1 MKHPLLN
8 LVKGI
13 SLVQE
18 SERGVSE
25 GRIRGIKVSEYVYA
39 PIASSIY
46 PCAHLSANFTETT
59 APQLRRNSLGLPE
72 LIFHGIT
79 HIAPATNVVFT
90 FPIIAAKAGAAMP
103 ISFLLTTIVCLF
115 IANTVAE
122 FSRYMPS
129 SGGYYSFATRG
140 LGSRAGFIATW
151 SYLIYDILGP
161 AASTGFLG
169 YLLSDTLYSGLGVH
183 IPWWVIAV
191 AAFVVIWF
199 FTYYGVQLSLHTTAL
214 LGGAE
219 MLIMLAL
226 AITFLIHPGP
236 CSSYVAPLQP
246 ALVPHHYQG
255 ILAGMVFSVLALS
268 GFEAPAPLAQEAR
281 RPGKFVAASVMLS
294 LLAIGV
300 FYVFA
305 SYASAI
311 GWGTGNM
318 DAFGSD
324 ANPYYALGHKLWGA
338 AWWLVILAI
347 TNSAIGA
354 GLACTN
360 AASRVM
366 YTMGQTGTLPAAFGR
381 IHPVHRTPTF
391 AIAFLQVC
399 GLIPVLIVGLLLKPG
414 VIFDFLGTIATL
426 AAIVLYSMANVA
438 LTAYVQRERPLQF
451 SIWRHGVVP
460 WTGTLA
466 LVPVFFVTVYPVPA
480 WPTSITPYCFVLLL
494 VAGVGYMYWLSA
506 RDADALGRGATMLVG
521 HPSDQAG
528 DVDWD
533 AQAPVGP

>member
-1 MKHPLLN
+1 MQERRLPSSE
-8 LVKGI
+8 VKD
-13 SLVQE
+13 
-18 SERGVSE
+18 
-25 GRIRGIKVSEYVYA
+25 
-39 PIASSIY
+39 
-46 PCAHLSANFTETT
+46 T
-59 APQLRRNSLGLPE
+59 ADSPQLRRNSLGLPE

-90 FPIIAAKAGAAMP
+90 FPIIALKAGPAMP
-103 ISFLLTTIVCLF
+103 VSFLLTTIVCLF
-115 IANTVAE
+115 IANTVSE

-140 LGSRAGFIATW
+140 LGSHVGFMATW

-161 AASTGFLG
+161 AASSGFLG
-169 YLLSDTLYSGLGVH
+169 YLLSDTLQSGFGVH
-183 IPWWVIAV
+183 VPWWLIAV
-191 AAFVVIWF
+191 ATFLVIWF

-226 AITFLIHPGP
+226 AITFLRHPGP
-236 CSSYVAPLQP
+236 GSSYTAPLRP
-246 ALVPHHYQG
+246 MFSPHHYHG

-281 RPGKFVAASVMLS
+281 RPGKFVAWAVMLS

-300 FYVFA
+300 FYVFT

-311 GWGTGNM
+311 GWGTG
-318 DAFGSD
+318 DLAAFASD
-324 ANPYYALGHKLWGA
+324 DNPYYALGHKLWGA
-338 AWWLVILAI
+338 AWWLVVLAI
-347 TNSAIGA
+347 INSAIGV

-366 YTMGQTGTLPAAFGR
+366 YTMGKTGTLPAAFGR

-399 GLIPVLIVGLLLKPG
+399 GLVPVLLVGLLLRP
-414 VIFDFLGTIATL
+414 VDIFNFLGTIATL
-426 AAIVLYSMANVA
+426 AAIVLYAMANLA
-438 LTAYVQRERPLQF
+438 LTAYVRRELPQHF
-451 SIWRHGVVP
+451 SIWRHAAVP
-460 WTGTLA
+460 WMGTIA

-480 WPTSITPYCFVLLL
+480 WPYNIAPYCFAAIL
-494 VAGVGYMYWLSA
+494 VAGVGYMYWLAS
-506 RDADALGRGATMLVG
+506 RDPEVLRRGATTLVG
-521 HPSDQAG
+521 SPLDAAG
-528 DVDWD
+528 DVDWEYS
-533 AQAPVGP
+533 GR